1 MSGDDDFH
9 VRPKPRRRSRPRR
22 RPAVFHAAMAVV
34 AADSGV
40 EGRQSGLTADIAET
54 TRMTQNRLLVSHR
67 QENWQGDD
75 VIDNPLRVPS

>member
-1 MSGDDDFH
+1 
-9 VRPKPRRRSRPRR
+9 
-22 RPAVFHAAMAVV
+22 MAVV